1 MCNHVDPSFDTYVSE
16 LRIRSSGQYI
26 LPHSKTTVRIKDTSF
41 RVDVG
46 VGGVVALR
54 KSMLITV
61 KVEIGGA
68 TAQIELTRGTRL
80 TRDTLSLSLSLSPL
94 SS

>member
-16 LRIRSSGQYI
+16 LRITSPGQDI

-46 VGGVVALR
+46 VGGVVSYSVSGLLQR
-54 KSMLITV
+54 PKLHHLVQRNSKFPRRVSSTPTV
-61 KVEIGGA
+61 AQETKHFGEI
-68 TAQIELTRGTRL
+68 
-80 TRDTLSLSLSLSPL
+80 
-94 SS
+94 